1 MIVKNLVVA
10 NGNWTDRDGKER
22 TNWLTIGH
30 RHEHEGKEYLTL
42 KREINL
48 AGLVVQKDGDSRV
61 FVREYD
67 PNPVEKEDLPF

>member
-1 MIVKNLVVA
+1 MKVK
-10 NGNWTDRDGKER
+10 GKIPRDNKSHCYCPEC
-22 TNWLTIGH
+22 WCESISPY
-30 RHEHEGKEYLTL
+30 EHEGKEYLTL